1 MDQIGDIHIV
11 WGSMEDIGLTREDVI
26 GSSKTLPQIYYL
38 HWGDS
43 HNWGH
48 FHFFSWK
55 SEGWKTISE
64 GMAMLDSWETLK
76 SIFRWWLSALGAKIK
91 WHWGKALHAIDIR
104 DVKYDQ
110 LVVAAWKILRVPW
123 PINKVVPCVEEVIPA
138 VIKKYPGMDQ

>member
-110 LVVAAWKILRVPW
+110 LVVAALKILRVPW
-123 PINKVVPCVEEVIPA
+123 PINKVVPCVEEVIPV
-138 VIKKYPGMDQ
+138 VIKKYPGMNQ